1 MSGFLTAVISVTIV
15 LGVMILVHEWGHFV
29 AAKAFGVR
37 VEVFS
42 IGFGPRIWGWK
53 REPTDYRISILPVG
67 GYVKMAGDNPLEER
81 AGAPDEFLSKT
92 RWQRFVIA
100 IAGPAMNVILAL
112 LIFWGIFWLQGIPY
126 PEYVK
131 QPAVAA
137 GAPSGTPVMA
147 GDQIVEVN
155 GVKTPTWDNVFTEAG
170 KAKPDSELN
179 IVVRRAGTNVPLT
192 VHVPQQPANSNFLGY
207 PRAEAKIEEVGPGTP
222 AAKAGMKAG
231 DLIVAMDGT
240 PVAAWGQL
248 VDKVHESDGHT
259 IDFLVERGGRKLA
272 FPIKPQQVPNADG
285 QQVWQIGILNS
296 VKELYQ
302 RQGFAT
308 SAKEA
313 YNATVGGLKQ
323 IVEVLGGLFSGR
335 VSMRQLLGPVG
346 IARVSGEAAKRG
358 VTSLLELMAVISLNL
373 GLLNL
378 LPIPI
383 LDGGH
388 VLMLAI
394 ESVLRRD
401 LSIAVKERFVQVGL
415 VFLLGIFAFVMY
427 SDILR
432 LIQSH

>member
-1 MSGFLTAVISVTIV
+1 MTGFLTALISVTIV
-15 LGVMILVHEWGHFV
+15 LGVMILVHEWGHFIV
-29 AAKAFGVR
+29 AKAFGVR
-37 VEVFS
+37 VDIFS

-53 REPTDYRISILPVG
+53 REPTDYRISALPLG

-81 AGAPDEFLSKT
+81 TGAPDEFLSKT
-92 RWQRFVIA
+92 RWQRVVIA

-126 PEYVK
+126 PVYLK
-131 QPAVAA
+131 QPAVVAA
-137 GAPSGTPVMA
+137 APAGTPVMA

-155 GVKTPTWDNVFTEAG
+155 GVKTPTWDNVFTEAA

-179 IVVRRAGTNVPLT
+179 IVVRRAGMTTPLM

-207 PRAEAKIEEVGPGTP
+207 PPVEAKIDEVAPGTP
-222 AAKAGMKAG
+222 AAKAGLKAG
-231 DLIVAMDGT
+231 DLIVAMDGK
-240 PVAAWGQL
+240 PVKAWGQL
-248 VDKVHESDGHT
+248 VDQVHSSDGQT
-259 IDFLVERGGRKLA
+259 IDFLVHRDDQQFSL
-272 FPIKPQQVPNADG
+272 PIKPAQVPNPDG
-285 QQVWQIGILNS
+285 QLVWQIGVAPSL
-296 VKELYQ
+296 KELHQ
-302 RQGFAT
+302 RQDFVA
-308 SAKEA
+308 SAKDA
-313 YNATVGGLKQ
+313 YNATIAGLSQ
-323 IVEVLGGLFSGR
+323 IVVVLGGLFDGR
-335 VSMRQLLGPVG
+335 VSMRELMGPVG
-346 IARVSGEAAKRG
+346 IARASGEAAKRG
-358 VTSLLELMAVISLNL
+358 ATSLLELMAVISLNL

-401 LSIAVKERFVQVGL
+401 LSVAFKERFVQVGL

-432 LIQSH
+432 LIQAH